1 LHLVKKDTQ
10 IQLVHGFLFNAH
22 SSPRPCLPP
31 DSIGP
36 EPLLSR
42 IYQAAVPQ
50 EKSQF
55 VCNAINS
62 TIAGELHLPILAC
75 REDHQPALFDWK
87 SSVHHVTKVLHAFPR
102 KSHPTDTAI
111 EYQGRAPPTSD
122 LVEIELSR
130 KVCVASGDMQEQ
142 NQVCSRTD
150 RYSEGPVA

>member
-1 LHLVKKDTQ
+1 LRLVKKDTQ
-10 IQLVHGFLFNAH
+10 IQLVHGFLFSTH

-36 EPLLSR
+36 EPFCQAEHLGSLGHYIRGFGYAETLLSR

-50 EKSQF
+50 EKSKF

-75 REDHQPALFDWK
+75 HEDHQPALFDWQ

-102 KSHPTDTAI
+102 KSHLTDTAI
-111 EYQGRAPPTSD
+111 EYQGPPP
-122 LVEIELSR
+122 R
-130 KVCVASGDMQEQ
+130 K
-142 NQVCSRTD
+142 
-150 RYSEGPVA
+150 